1 MGSGIGGTSV
11 NLHSRN
17 PRRSAKWVLFAAFL
31 LLVPVPFFMIV
42 VGGTVPTVWILYSAI
57 RGLLIAIPK
66 FSMEAFWMLAIF
78 WVHIVIL
85 GGLLY
90 VAAAGATWFLFLV
103 LPARVAQ
110 LGVIALII
118 ALCVAS
124 TFEIY
129 RVPGHN
135 SAPPANVFRILKT
148 LVT

>member
-1 MGSGIGGTSV
+1 MGGRSV
-11 NLHSRN
+11 NLQSRN

-31 LLVPVPFFMIV
+31 FTVPVPFFMIV
-42 VGGTVPTVWILYSAI
+42 VGGTVPTVWILYAAI
-57 RGLLIAIPK
+57 RGLFVAVPK
-66 FSMEAFWMLAIF
+66 FTLEAFWMLGIF

-90 VAAAGATWFLFLV
+90 VAAAGITWLLFRV
-103 LPARVAQ
+103 LPARVAR

>member
-1 MGSGIGGTSV
+1 V

-31 LLVPVPFFMIV
+31 LTVPVPFFMIV

-90 VAAAGATWFLFLV
+90 VAAAGVTWFLFLV
-103 LPARVAQ
+103 LPTQ
-110 LGVIALII
+110 G
-118 ALCVAS
+118 
-124 TFEIY
+124 
-129 RVPGHN
+129 
-135 SAPPANVFRILKT
+135 
-148 LVT
+148 